1 MFIFFPHYIYIYF
14 QEWSVNRPLTLHSI
28 GTTEKPGIMETGE
41 TKEQEK
47 NQQINKLQ
55 QKSEMT
61 PNAFEGESEAGKAET
76 GEKETKEDGKFAE
89 ETGKEVDDASEL
101 EKAKMAAGNEVH
113 GEKEAGVTEA
123 AGLEAKQKEES
134 TEEASESEKG
144 TASKA
149 SQKEKTVKESSQPES
164 EGVSE
169 AKDDVS
175 EKPEDLQR
183 EEGEKA
189 DVLKKNAK
197 EEVRTE
203 CISNCNHLLLFF
215 QEN

>member
-1 MFIFFPHYIYIYF
+1 MFIFFTIYF
-14 QEWSVNRPLTLHSI
+14 QKWSINRPLTLHSI
-28 GTTEKPGIMETGE
+28 GTTEKLGIMEAGD

-47 NQQINKLQ
+47 NQQINGLQ

-61 PNAFEGESEAGKAET
+61 QNAVEGESEAGKAET
-76 GEKETKEDGKFAE
+76 GEKETKENRTFAE
-89 ETGKEVDDASEL
+89 ETGKEVHDANKVENT
-101 EKAKMAAGNEVH
+101 KMAAGNEVR
-113 GEKEAGVTEA
+113 GEKEARETEA

-144 TASKA
+144 AASKA
-149 SQKEKTVKESSQPES
+149 SQREKTIKESSQPEA

-169 AKDDVS
+169 IKDDAS
-175 EKPEDLQR
+175 GKPEDLQR
-183 EEGEKA
+183 EDGEKV